1 MSNPIQIV
9 VEGGVVHEVLH
20 LPPGV
25 NLTIIDCDVEGVAA
39 ERIEPSPIDG
49 QPSVISHYTGD
60 ATAASNDRIEEL
72 LHRAHDFLAHTTEAQ
87 TRSDRRELI
96 DDIRVA
102 LNLDL
107 TDCENCGAVI
117 PTAEA
122 IEKGVLV
129 LCAECAAD

>member
-39 ERIEPSPIDG
+39 ERIEPSPIDD
-49 QPSVISHYTGD
+49 QPSVLSHYTGD
-60 ATAASNDRIEEL
+60 ATTASNDRIEEL

-122 IEKGVLV
+122 IEKDVLV
-129 LCAECAAD
+129 LCADCAAD